1 MAYSFWD
8 NVQIR
13 EIPGRKKVTEDQKNA
28 LIERAVSTW
37 KSMGLTDPQIA
48 FATTVMG
55 HKSGF
60 DANAQGAADGSHGYG
75 LGQFTDDAWEDAV
88 NRYNDNY
95 EPGIDAVE
103 HRKDPDAQIRVM
115 GAWVPHAWDKAG
127 EIAGDPNVKGYNQ
140 AQIAYGTWNQ
150 GPDADAKD
158 VGTYL
163 KGNWHDPDTGG
174 YFDTTYD
181 RAMQGLSLRKDYLS
195 PPGQEEEGQ
204 SDGSVQ
210 NWMGYGHEAAQNAQ
224 TGTYVGEDTAVGQ
237 NPYLNVAK
245 ATDLRGAP
253 TLKECKILN
262 VHILENETPIA
273 AVGGQ
278 GPAGPDATGFYC
290 LCEYRPYGSWKVCT
304 YSDGSIT
311 SEEIPSIWNPTLSC
325 VEAAGG
331 GPSCSKFVWTE
342 KGGPLLKGL
351 VNGPPPKGVPY

>member
-181 RAMQGLSLRKDYLS
+181 RAMQGLSLRKDYL
-195 PPGQEEEGQ
+195 
-204 SDGSVQ
+204 
-210 NWMGYGHEAAQNAQ
+210 
-224 TGTYVGEDTAVGQ
+224 
-237 NPYLNVAK
+237 
-245 ATDLRGAP
+245 
-253 TLKECKILN
+253 
-262 VHILENETPIA
+262 
-273 AVGGQ
+273 
-278 GPAGPDATGFYC
+278 
-290 LCEYRPYGSWKVCT
+290 
-304 YSDGSIT
+304 
-311 SEEIPSIWNPTLSC
+311 
-325 VEAAGG
+325 
-331 GPSCSKFVWTE
+331 
-342 KGGPLLKGL
+342 
-351 VNGPPPKGVPY
+351 